1 MNEIFKDSI
10 LGIDIKNYEIV
21 NNAFFN
27 ICTIKFVQTKYIKKL
42 YDLYL
47 LKNLNSIYNSKKSFF
62 TYYKLFI
69 FCLN

>member
-47 LKNLNSIYNSKKSFF
+47 LKNLNSTPKNLFLHIINYLFF
-62 TYYKLFI
+62 V
-69 FCLN
+69 